1 MSVQNKGKVF
11 EEVLTLVQKY
21 KMDAKVIFSSY
32 DENVSKFLGTKW
44 NIISALD
51 TYSLDRLDDIPWS
64 YFSYFMT
71 PSENFTDTLI
81 QKLERYMVDGVAY
94 IVNDAQVAKNL
105 QNLGVRFIITDEIEM
120 LKNALK

>member
-1 MSVQNKGKVF
+1 
-11 EEVLTLVQKY
+11 
-21 KMDAKVIFSSY
+21 
-32 DENVSKFLGTKW
+32 
-44 NIISALD
+44 
-51 TYSLDRLDDIPWS
+51 
-64 YFSYFMT
+64 MT

-105 QNLGVRFIITDEIEM
+105 QNLGVRLIITDEIEM

>member
-1 MSVQNKGKVF
+1 
-11 EEVLTLVQKY
+11 
-21 KMDAKVIFSSY
+21 
-32 DENVSKFLGTKW
+32 
-44 NIISALD
+44 
-51 TYSLDRLDDIPWS
+51 
-64 YFSYFMT
+64 MT

-105 QNLGVRFIITDEIEM
+105 QKLGVRFIITDEIEM